1 MTDSE
6 SSRHLDHK
14 RAQERRNPNI
24 FAAAVSLTLTLEIK
38 HFTVLSPL
46 SDNVRVVFDA
56 SELRYSRP
64 PTQPVFGP
72 AHTITGAHSKHP
84 NTTPTRDSVRVAT
97 VPFAFST
104 WRYSPS
110 TYSEKSRSP
119 VTNHGQTTPMLGFSP
134 VYRYPYGTSKP
145 QTRPVDAIS
154 PFSNMAHSAPRRVA

>member
-1 MTDSE
+1 MQ
-6 SSRHLDHK
+6 RK
-14 RAQERRNPNI
+14 RRRKRMKIPP
-24 FAAAVSLTLTLEIK
+24 AVAPRNRCWINHFHGIPYYVLTVGPCLRVP
-38 HFTVLSPL
+38 TVGP
-46 SDNVRVVFDA
+46 RA
-56 SELRYSRP
+56 P
-64 PTQPVFGP
+64 PAQPVFGP
-72 AHTITGAHSKHP
+72 AHTITGSYSKHP

-119 VTNHGQTTPMLGFSP
+119 VTNHGHTTPMLGFSR

>member
-1 MTDSE
+1 M
-6 SSRHLDHK
+6 RPPWGRL
-14 RAQERRNPNI
+14 RAPCLGRLRAMLQQ
-24 FAAAVSLTLTLEIK
+24 
-38 HFTVLSPL
+38 HFPPL
-46 SDNVRVVFDA
+46 SHFPYVPYYVLTAHHTLRVPAVGP
-56 SELRYSRP
+56 RGP
-64 PTQPVFGP
+64 PAQPVFGP

-97 VPFAFST
+97 VPFALST

-119 VTNHGQTTPMLGFSP
+119 VTNHGQTTPMLGFPP

>member
-1 MTDSE
+1 MGTPLAVAPYFQTSFNAF
-6 SSRHLDHK
+6 SAFFHISKTVGGSRRSDPVTPRPNRCL
-14 RAQERRNPNI
+14 ALLIPSQEP
-24 FAAAVSLTLTLEIK
+24 TLST
-38 HFTVLSPL
+38 
-46 SDNVRVVFDA
+46 
-56 SELRYSRP
+56 
-64 PTQPVFGP
+64 
-72 AHTITGAHSKHP
+72 P
-84 NTTPTRDSVRVAT
+84 NTTSARDSVRVAT

-119 VTNHGQTTPMLGFSP
+119 VTNHGHTTPMLGFSR